1 MHKLNAHL
9 AFIMLAVVVASCSAP
24 SEKAGHE
31 GASTAS
37 STGRYQPPIKFNQ
50 DWQFARADESLNLQ
64 QAQKLDAWEPVSL
77 PHTARIEPK
86 IVNDQ
91 WQGDAWYQK
100 SIPYRH
106 DWDGKKV
113 ILDFE
118 AAMNEAEVWLNGE
131 KVAHHLGGYLPFSV
145 DLTGKLNTAGEN
157 RLYVR
162 LDNRD
167 NPITG
172 PKPLEILDF
181 NMFGGIYRNVW
192 LRVENPLHITDAVAA
207 NKVASGGIFVRYPKV
222 TTEVAQISVQT
233 HLMNGADALTVQV
246 RQTLLDGNK
255 VISSEETPVQA
266 QGQRDIDVAQTL
278 TVKTPRLWSPG
289 NPNLYQL
296 KTEILVDGEVWD
308 LETTTIGIRR
318 FEFVGQDLYING
330 VKTFLRGV
338 NRHQEYPYIGYAL
351 SDAAQQRDA
360 EKIKAAG
367 FDYVRLS
374 HYPHSKAFM
383 AAADKLGLVLIDA
396 ILGWQYVGDTREF
409 EEQVIKT
416 CRDMIRRDRNHPSVL
431 AWECSLNESDMK
443 ESLMDRLHAVVH
455 EEYPDE
461 FTYSAG
467 WKNYQY
473 DIFLEARQHRLGHDL
488 DTKGKPYAVSEYGDW
503 EYYAMNAGL
512 NQDDWQDLK
521 QADRSSRQLLS
532 DGEKRLQQQAAN
544 VSEAHNDNLNVPAF
558 ADGYWVMFDYN
569 RGYADDLE
577 ASGVMSIDRLPKFS
591 YYFFQS
597 QRAPDAYAGPLA
609 GGYMAYIA
617 SHWTADSTL
626 NFKVYSNAEAV
637 DLYLNGKKLAQGK
650 PSGSYSNLTYAPFE
664 FHLEAFSPGTLEAR
678 ALVDGKQV
686 ARHRVTTPGEPAKIT
701 AWLDKSAVAP
711 QAGVN
716 DVVFVYA
723 QLQDAQ
729 NHNSRVNGEAV
740 LFEVRGDA
748 ELISPAT
755 VFTEDG
761 TAAALVR
768 LGSDIGSVRVSAS
781 AKTIRE
787 SSVVTIGKHAS
798 SISPAPDGR

>member
-9 AFIMLAVVVASCSAP
+9 AFIILAVVVASCSAP

-233 HLMNGADALTVQV
+233 HLMNDADALTVQV

-383 AAADKLGLVLIDA
+383 AAADKLGLVFI
-396 ILGWQYVGDTREF
+396 
-409 EEQVIKT
+409 
-416 CRDMIRRDRNHPSVL
+416 
-431 AWECSLNESDMK
+431 
-443 ESLMDRLHAVVH
+443 
-455 EEYPDE
+455 
-461 FTYSAG
+461 
-467 WKNYQY
+467 
-473 DIFLEARQHRLGHDL
+473 
-488 DTKGKPYAVSEYGDW
+488 
-503 EYYAMNAGL
+503 
-512 NQDDWQDLK
+512 
-521 QADRSSRQLLS
+521 
-532 DGEKRLQQQAAN
+532 
-544 VSEAHNDNLNVPAF
+544 
-558 ADGYWVMFDYN
+558 
-569 RGYADDLE
+569 
-577 ASGVMSIDRLPKFS
+577 
-591 YYFFQS
+591 
-597 QRAPDAYAGPLA
+597 
-609 GGYMAYIA
+609 
-617 SHWTADSTL
+617 
-626 NFKVYSNAEAV
+626 
-637 DLYLNGKKLAQGK
+637 
-650 PSGSYSNLTYAPFE
+650 
-664 FHLEAFSPGTLEAR
+664 
-678 ALVDGKQV
+678 
-686 ARHRVTTPGEPAKIT
+686 
-701 AWLDKSAVAP
+701 
-711 QAGVN
+711 
-716 DVVFVYA
+716 
-723 QLQDAQ
+723 
-729 NHNSRVNGEAV
+729 
-740 LFEVRGDA
+740 
-748 ELISPAT
+748 
-755 VFTEDG
+755 
-761 TAAALVR
+761 
-768 LGSDIGSVRVSAS
+768 
-781 AKTIRE
+781 
-787 SSVVTIGKHAS
+787 
-798 SISPAPDGR
+798 

>member
-1 MHKLNAHL
+1 MFKLNVNL
-9 AFIMLAVVVASCSAP
+9 AIFLLAAVLTGCSVP
-24 SEKAGHE
+24 PEKASLE
-31 GASTAS
+31 DTSPTPSLA
-37 STGRYQPPIKFNQ
+37 RYQAPVKFNT
-50 DWQFARADESLNLQ
+50 DWRFTRSSETLSLQ
-64 QAQKLDAWEPVSL
+64 QAQQLDEWELVSL
-77 PHTARIEPK
+77 PHTAKVEPK

-91 WQGDAWYQK
+91 WQGDAWYKK
-100 SIPYRH
+100 SIPYRR
-106 DWDGKKV
+106 DWAGKKV

-118 AAMNEAEVWLNGE
+118 AAMNEAEVWLNDE
-131 KVAHHLGGYLPFSV
+131 KIAHHLGGYLPFSV
-145 DLTGKLNTAGEN
+145 DLTPKLRTSGEN
-157 RLYVR
+157 LLYVR

-181 NMFGGIYRNVW
+181 NLFSGIYRNVW

-207 NKVASGGIFVRYPKV
+207 DKVASGGVFVRYPKV
-222 TTEVAQISVQT
+222 TTEAAEIRVQT
-233 HLMNGADALTVQV
+233 HLVNDAEVSTVRV
-246 RQTLLDGNK
+246 RQTLLDGTKK
-255 VISSEETPVQA
+255 VSSEEQQINI
-266 QGQRDIDVAQTL
+266 QGQRETEVTQTL
-278 TVKTPRLWSPG
+278 TVSAPKLWSPD

-296 KTEILVDGEVWD
+296 KTEIMVDGDVWD

-318 FEFVGQDLYING
+318 FEFVGQDLHING

-351 SDAAQQRDA
+351 SDAAQHRDA

-383 AAADKLGLVLIDA
+383 AAADKLGLVVIDA
-396 ILGWQYVGDTREF
+396 ILGWQYVGETQEF
-409 EEQVIKT
+409 EEQVVQT

-431 AWECSLNESDMK
+431 AWECSLNESDMS
-443 ESLMDRLHAVVH
+443 ESLMDWLHAAVH
-455 EEYPDE
+455 EEYPDK

-467 WKNYQY
+467 WKNYKY
-473 DIFLEARQHRLGHDL
+473 DMFLEARQHRLGHEL
-488 DTKGKPYAVSEYGDW
+488 ETKGKPYVVSEYGDW

-521 QADRSSRQLLS
+521 QANRSSRQLLS

-544 VSEAHNDNLNVPAF
+544 VSEAHNDNFNVPAF

-597 QRAPDAYAGPLA
+597 QRAPDKHAGPLA
-609 GGYMAYIA
+609 GGHMAYIA
-617 SHWTADSTL
+617 SHWTVDSAL
-626 NFKVYSNAEAV
+626 SFKVYSNADAV
-637 DLYLNGKKLAQGK
+637 DLYLNGKKVAEGK
-650 PSGSYSNLTYAPFE
+650 RSGDYGNLTYPPFE
-664 FHLEAFSPGTLEAR
+664 FHLQEFKPGTLEAR
-678 ALVDGKQV
+678 ALADGRQV
-686 ARHRVTTPGEPAKIT
+686 AKHSVTTPGAPVKI
-701 AWLDKSAVAP
+701 AASLDKSAVAP
-711 QAGVN
+711 QTGVN

-740 LFEVRGDA
+740 LFEISGDA

-761 TAAALVR
+761 TATALVR
-768 LGSDIGSVRVSAS
+768 LGTDIDSVRVSAS
-781 AKTIRE
+781 AKNIRE
-787 SSVVTIGKHAS
+787 SSVLIIGDHARS
-798 SISPAPDGR
+798 TSNSR